1 MAQDQP
7 EVSQPQT
14 ELSAFRDVETITR
27 RFVEYVDE
35 QTAHS
40 VHRGNEHSPF
50 APRTVELVES
60 LRLMHERLDEA
71 RRTDEA
77 PPATGGE

>member
-7 EVSQPQT
+7 ETPPTHS
-14 ELSAFRDVETITR
+14 ELSHLRDIERITR

-71 RRTDEA
+71 RHESSMERSSE
-77 PPATGGE
+77 